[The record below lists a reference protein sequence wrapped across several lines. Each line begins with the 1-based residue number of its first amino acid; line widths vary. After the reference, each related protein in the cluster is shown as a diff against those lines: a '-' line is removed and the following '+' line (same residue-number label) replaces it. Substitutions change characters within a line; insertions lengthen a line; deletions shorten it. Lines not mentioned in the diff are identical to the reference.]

1 MKVFSKLLIT
11 SLIFIFSCSSEESE
25 DIAETTCIDE
35 TKIDE
40 LALCIEIYEP
50 VCGCNGITYP
60 NICYASSFGGVT
72 SFIDGACGKPN

>member
-25 DIAETTCIDE
+25 EIECIDE

-40 LALCIEIYEP
+40 LALCIEVYEP
-50 VCGCNGITYP
+50 VCGCNGITYS
-60 NICYASSFGGVT
+60 NVCYASSVGGVT
-72 SFIDGACGKPN
+72 SFISGPCVKPD

>member
-25 DIAETTCIDE
+25 EIECIDE

-50 VCGCNGITYP
+50 VWGCNGITYP
-60 NICYASSFGGVT
+60 KICYASSFGGVT

>member
-1 MKVFSKLLIT
+1 MKIFSKLLIP
-11 SLIFIFSCSSEESE
+11 SLIFIFSCSSEESDE
-25 DIAETTCIDE
+25 IACIDE

>member
-11 SLIFIFSCSSEESE
+11 SLIFIYSCSSEESE
-25 DIAETTCIDE
+25 EIACIDDS
-35 TKIDE
+35 KIDE
-40 LALCIEIYEP
+40 PALCIEVYEP

>member
-25 DIAETTCIDE
+25 EIECIDE

-60 NICYASSFGGVT
+60 NICYASSFGVVH
-72 SFIDGACGKPN
+72 SFID

>member
-25 DIAETTCIDE
+25 EIECIDE

-72 SFIDGACGKPN
+72 SFISGVCAKPN

>member
-11 SLIFIFSCSSEESE
+11 FLIFIYSCSSEESE
-25 DIAETTCIDE
+25 EIACIDDS
-35 TKIDE
+35 KIDK
-40 LALCIEIYEP
+40 LALCIEVYEP

-72 SFIDGACGKPN
+72 SFINGACGKPN

>member
-25 DIAETTCIDE
+25 EIECIDE

-72 SFIDGACGKPN
+72 SFIDGACEKPN

>member
-25 DIAETTCIDE
+25 DIACIDE

-40 LALCIEIYEP
+40 LALGIEIYEP

>member
-25 DIAETTCIDE
+25 DIACIDE

-72 SFIDGACGKPN
+72 SFIDGACCKPN